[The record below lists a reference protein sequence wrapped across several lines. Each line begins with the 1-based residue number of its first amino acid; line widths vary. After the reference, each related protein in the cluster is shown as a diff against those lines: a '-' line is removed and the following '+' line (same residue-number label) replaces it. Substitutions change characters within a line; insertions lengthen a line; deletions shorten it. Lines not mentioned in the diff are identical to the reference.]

1 MFNWILI
8 LLFAAPFTG
17 GLLAIQSG
25 YKNENILKVF
35 LAFAGGYIFAITILH
50 LLPEVFTDGNSY
62 TSIIVLAGFFF
73 QVLISRFSDGA
84 EHGHLHVHKHNHNM
98 ALPLGLF
105 LSMCLHSFTEG
116 LPLGLIRNNSMAV
129 GIAMHELPAAF
140 ALMSILGSEHIKRTT
155 VWILL
160 ITYSMMAPSGM
171 LISSSLS
178 SVLPDYIFTRVL
190 AFVAGIFLYISTTIL
205 FENSENH
212 HFSGRK
218 LFAIMGGVGM
228 ALIISYLV
236 K

>member
-1 MFNWILI
+1 MLNWVIL

-17 GLLAIQSG
+17 GFLAIKSG

-50 LLPEVFTDGNSY
+50 LLPEIFSDGNSN
-62 TSIIVLAGFFF
+62 TPIIVLAGFFF
-73 QVLISRFSDGA
+73 QVFISRFSDGA
-84 EHGHLHVHKHNHNM
+84 EHGHMHVHQHNHNM

-116 LPLGLIRNNSMAV
+116 LPLGLIHNNSMAI
-129 GIAMHELPAAF
+129 GIALHELPAAF
-140 ALMSILGSEHIKRTT
+140 ALMSILGSEHIKKTT

-160 ITYSMMAPSGM
+160 VAYALMAPSGM
-171 LISSSLS
+171 MISSALS
-178 SVLPDYIFTRVL
+178 SILPDYIFTRVL

-212 HFSGRK
+212 HFNERK
-218 LFAIMGGVGM
+218 LFAILAGVGM
-228 ALIISYLV
+228 ALAIGFV
-236 K
+236 VH